1 MARPTLPRC
10 STGQGA
16 RYSVALLIA
25 LLLSACTSN
34 PGQPW
39 QSTHG
44 LGHPLTGKIW
54 GVGAERFVTP
64 EAMVTSL
71 VRADL
76 VLLGEKHDNAGAA
89 LPLSLKTPP
98 TSTGFRP
105 GWSAAWQRRGGGRP
119 SPSRC

>member
-76 VLLGEKHDNAGAA
+76 VLLGEKHDNADQHRLQAWLVGRLAA
-89 LPLSLKTPP
+89 AGHFFCEGT
-98 TSTGFRP
+98 
-105 GWSAAWQRRGGGRP
+105 
-119 SPSRC
+119 